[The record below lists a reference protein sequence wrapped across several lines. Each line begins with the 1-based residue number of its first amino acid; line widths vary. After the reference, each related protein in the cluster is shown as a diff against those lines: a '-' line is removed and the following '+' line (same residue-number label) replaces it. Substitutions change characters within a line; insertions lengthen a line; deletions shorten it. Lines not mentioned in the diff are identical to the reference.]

1 MKRKNIVVIESE
13 AAPDDKYAIW
23 KKGDKIKKVIGDEW
37 TLVAES
43 PFKDNIGQKYAY
55 WDLTLLPEDFEF
67 IDRGGDYSALFKG
80 VRNLGQRMDL
90 IKNINISVA
99 AKRSFA
105 EMFSETDATD
115 LVTPKIAEPSKLL
128 VGYVDMESMFAGAS
142 SKTIFLN
149 DDWTSSMLIDKYA
162 RHMCANCGNL
172 VSFTVAKCL
181 SPVSFVSWEGMFEN
195 CYNLEFIGVNGYMP
209 PLTRSFID
217 TGNTSDRAVFKNCY
231 KLSNYPSQITLLLD
245 PDHLSNY
252 EADASEMFYLT
263 GSKAT
268 TKNALDVQFPYIRT
282 ANWCFY
288 GANFST
294 LRFIGELEKLLYA
307 NHFCDSVIGLKSHP
321 NITSKIKEADY
332 AFQNCTELEA
342 GIDWDFSEL
351 ETAKG
356 MYKGCT
362 NLLTCTKSAIGD
374 YDTPHLRDIS
384 EMFSGCTKLIQIPA
398 FDCTYVQDATDVI
411 RDCTSLQLLNQGGF
425 RNIHCDLDLSTAT
438 AITAE
443 SLVNLM
449 AVLGTVD
456 GKTLTLGDTNKAKLT
471 DEQIAVATNKGWIVA

>member
-13 AAPDDKYAIW
+13 TAPDDKYAIW
-23 KKGDKIKKVIGDEW
+23 KNGDKIKRVIGDEW
-37 TLVAES
+37 TCVAES
-43 PFKDNIGQKYAY
+43 PFRDNVGRKYAY

-67 IDRGGDYSALFKG
+67 IDRGSDYSYLFKG
-80 VRNLGQRMDL
+80 AHNLNQRVDL
-90 IKNINISVA
+90 IKNINIAFVS
-99 AKRSFA
+99 KRSFV
-105 EMFSETDATD
+105 EMFAGTDATD
-115 LVTPKIAEPSKLL
+115 LVTPKIVEQNLKH
-128 VGYVDMESMFAGAS
+128 GIIDMESMFAGAS

-149 DDWTSSMLIDKYA
+149 DNWATAMFVPKLM
-162 RHMCANCGNL
+162 RRLCANCENL
-172 VSFTVAKCL
+172 ISFTLAKYT
-181 SPVSFVSWEGMFEN
+181 PFVYIMSWEGMFEN
-195 CYNLEFIGVNGYMP
+195 CYNLESIGQSGNMP
-209 PLTRSFID
+209 SLSRMYID
-217 TGNTSDRAVFKNCY
+217 ECQTSDRAVFKNCY
-231 KLSNYPSQITLLLD
+231 KLSNYPSKIFIMIDSDQYSD
-245 PDHLSNY
+245 Y

-263 GSKAT
+263 GSKAA
-268 TKNALDVQFPYIRT
+268 TKNALEIKLPYIRT

-288 GANFST
+288 GANFSALT
-294 LRFIGELEKLLYA
+294 FSAALERLLYA

-332 AFQNCTELEA
+332 AFQNCTELTA
-342 GIDWDFSEL
+342 GIDWDFSDL

-398 FDCTYVQDATDVI
+398 FDCTYVQDATDVVK
-411 RDCTSLQLLNQGGF
+411 DCTSLQLLNQGGF

-471 DEQIAVATNKGWIVA
+471 DEQITVATNKGWIVA